1 MKATVTWRDGLEFDV
16 TADSGFSV
24 VMSGAGANISPME
37 SVLGAMGAC
46 SSVDVVEILK
56 KGRFNLEH
64 CECELEASRA
74 DSPPRVFTHVHAHYK
89 VMGEG
94 LNEKAVERAVAL
106 SAEKYCSVMLMLTG
120 SVNITTSFEIIKK
133 EG

>member
-1 MKATVTWRDGLEFDV
+1 MKAIVTWKAGLEFDV
-16 TADSGFSV
+16 ASDSGFSIG
-24 VMSGAGANISPME
+24 MSGDGKNISPME

-56 KGRFNLEH
+56 KGRYALEG
-64 CECELEASRA
+64 CVCELEASRA
-74 DSPPRVFTHVHAHYK
+74 ESAPRVFTQVHAHYR
-89 VMGEG
+89 VTGDD
-94 LNEKAVERAVAL
+94 LPEKAVERAVAL

-120 SVNITTSFEIIKK
+120 AVNITTSFEINKK